1 MSMNLRNCLDFN
13 IEGTEM
19 KTPVYMI
26 NGFLDSGK
34 TEFIKY
40 TLSQDYFRIRGTT
53 LLILC
58 EEGEIEYDEK
68 ALKRNGIVCELIEDE
83 DDFTKDALEYLDKR
97 YKPERVVIEFNGMW
111 NPKNIT
117 LPSKWV
123 VEQQITTINASTF
136 TMYYTN
142 MKSLV
147 SEQVRNSELII
158 FNRCDGLD
166 DLPNFKRS
174 IKAVNGK
181 AEVIFEDSKGE
192 INVSL
197 AEDLPFDI
205 NAEVIE
211 LDDTGY
217 AIWYIDAMDN
227 PERYDGKIIEY
238 VGNVM
243 KPTTFPRQYFV
254 PGRMAMTC
262 CADDMAFLGYVCKY
276 EKADELKER
285 DWIKIR
291 ATVNLEFFEPYGG
304 IGPVLVPISIEKTSK
319 PKNEVIDFSKI

>member
-1 MSMNLRNCLDFN
+1 
-13 IEGTEM
+13 M

-53 LLILC
+53 LLLLC

-68 ALKRNGIVCELIEDE
+68 LLKRGGVVCELIEDE
-83 DDFTKDALEYLDKR
+83 EDFTKDALEYLDKR
-97 YKPERVVIEFNGMW
+97 YRPERVVIEFNGMW
-111 NPKNIT
+111 NPKNIEI
-117 LPSKWV
+117 PAKWSI
-123 VEQQITTINASTF
+123 EQQITTINAATF
-136 TMYYTN
+136 SMYYTN

-158 FNRCDGLD
+158 FNRCDGLN

-181 AEVIFEDSKGE
+181 AEIIFEDSKGE

-205 NAEVIE
+205 NAEVIS
-211 LDDTGY
+211 LDDAGY

-227 PERYDGKIIEY
+227 PERYDGKVIEY

-262 CADDMAFLGYVCKY
+262 CAEDMAFLGYVCKY
-276 EKADELKER
+276 DKADELKEH
-285 DWIKIR
+285 DWIKLK

-304 IGPVLVPISIEKTSK
+304 IGPVLIPISIENTSK
-319 PKNEVIDFSKI
+319 PKNEVIDFSKL

>member
-1 MSMNLRNCLDFN
+1 
-13 IEGTEM
+13 M

-53 LLILC
+53 LLLLC

-68 ALKRNGIVCELIEDE
+68 LLKRSGVACELIEDE
-83 DDFTKDALEYLDKR
+83 EDFTKEALEYLDKR

-111 NPKNIT
+111 NPKNIE
-117 LPSKWV
+117 LPAKWS

-136 TMYYTN
+136 SMYYTN

-158 FNRCDGLD
+158 FNRCDGLN

-181 AEVIFEDSKGE
+181 AEIIFEDSKGE

-205 NAEVIE
+205 NAEVIT
-211 LDDTGY
+211 LDDAGY

-227 PERYDGKIIEY
+227 PERYDGKVIEY
-238 VGNVM
+238 IGNVM
-243 KPTTFPRQYFV
+243 KPTTFPRKYFV

-262 CADDMAFLGYVCKY
+262 CAEDMAFLGYVCKY
-276 EKADELKER
+276 DKADELKEH
-285 DWIKIR
+285 DWIKIK

-304 IGPVLVPISIEKTSK
+304 IGPVLIPVSIDKTSK
-319 PKNEVIDFSKI
+319 PKNEVIDFSKL